1 MGEKTPAP
9 LSLHLPSPPCVC
21 VCTQVG
27 SSKFINQPLKKIA
40 AQTSRRHRKQKVVVG
55 GEGGGGICV
64 IIGQMIKVDK
74 ENVIPA
80 RLPLLLFG

>member
-40 AQTSRRHRKQKVVVG
+40 AQTSEKTQKAEG
-55 GEGGGGICV
+55 RGERGGGGICV